1 MADRSDDETP
11 GGKEPGDTRPI
22 TISDEMKRSYLDYA
36 MSVIISRALPDV
48 RDGLKPVHRRILYA
62 MDRLGLAFNKKHI
75 KSAKVVGDVMGDFHP
90 HGNLAIYDAL
100 VRLAQDFSLRVP
112 LVDGQGNFGSI
123 DGDPPAA
130 ERYTESRLTKI
141 SMSMLDDLGN
151 ETVDFK
157 PNYDDRLLEPSVLPA
172 KFPNLLVNG
181 AGGIAVGMA
190 TNIPPHNLGEVIDA
204 CMADL
209 DNPEITI
216 DELCQ
221 IITGPD
227 FPTGAMILGRGGILA
242 AYHKSRGS
250 IIMRARVK
258 TENIRKDREALIVTE
273 IPYQVNKRVLIEK
286 IADLIRDKK
295 IEGIADL
302 WDESNR
308 EGIRIVIELKRDAVA
323 DVVLNNLYK
332 YSDLQTSFG
341 ANMLAI
347 IGGRPESLNLKDMIS
362 AFTAFRQEVVTRR
375 IKHLLTKSRDRA
387 HVLVGL
393 AIAVANIDE
402 VIKLIRTSN
411 SPADAKDKLMARD
424 WPAKDMAPLIDL
436 IADPRHKLS
445 VEGTYRLSEEQAK
458 AILELRLARLTA
470 LGRDEIAEELNKIAV
485 EIKDYLG
492 ILASRARVVDIIK
505 SELTAIKAEFA
516 TPRKTEIIEF
526 DGEVEDEDLIQ
537 REDCVVTVSHKGYI
551 KRVPLAAYRAQ
562 KRGGKGRAGMSTRDE
577 DFVTQ
582 LFVTSTHTPV
592 LFFSS
597 RGMCYRMK
605 VWRLPA
611 ASPQSPGKALV
622 NLLPLEEG
630 EVITSILPL
639 PEDQA
644 TWGELQLM
652 FATRSGN
659 IRRNELNDF
668 ENIQRNG
675 KIAMKLD
682 EGDRIVQV
690 SIAKPDQDVQLT
702 SAEGQCVRFLIG
714 DEVRLFKGRGSDG
727 VRGIRLAEGDE
738 VISMAILDHVEAT
751 PAERSAY
758 VKQALALR
766 RSENDED
773 AEAALVEDDEDES
786 AGAEADLS
794 PEKFAEMQA
803 KEQFVLTVS
812 EKGFG
817 KRSSSYEYRTSGR
830 GGKGI
835 GAMAVN
841 ERNGRLIA
849 SFPIEENDQ
858 IMLVTDGG
866 QLIRCPVHDVR
877 IAGRNTQGVR
887 VFKTDGSEKVVSVE
901 RVTEDVGEVED
912 QSAE

>member
-1 MADRSDDETP
+1 M
-11 GGKEPGDTRPI
+11 RPI
-22 TISDEMKRSYLDYA
+22 AITEEMKRSYLDYA

-48 RDGLKPVHRRILYA
+48 RDGLKPVHRRILFA
-62 MDRLGLAFNKKHI
+62 MSELGLEHNKKYV
-75 KSAKVVGDVMGDFHP
+75 KSARIVGEVMGKYHP
-90 HGNLAIYDAL
+90 HGDMAIYDAL
-100 VRLAQDFSLRVP
+100 VRLAQEFSLRLP

-123 DGDPPAA
+123 DGDPAA
-130 ERYTESRLTKI
+130 AARYTESRLQKVAGY
-141 SMSMLDDLGN
+141 MLDDLGN
-151 ETVDFK
+151 ETVDFRD
-157 PNYDDRLLEPSVLPA
+157 NYDGTIQEPSVLPA

-190 TNIPPHNLGEVIDA
+190 TNIPPHNLGEIIDA
-204 CMADL
+204 CLAEL
-209 DNPEITI
+209 ENPEITT

-221 IITGPD
+221 IVTGPD
-227 FPTGAMILGRGGILA
+227 FPTGAIILGRGGILS

-250 IIMRARVK
+250 IIMRARVV

-273 IPYQVNKRVLIEK
+273 IPYQVNKKVLIEK

-332 YSDLQTSFG
+332 YSDLQTTFG

-347 IGGRPESLNLKDMIS
+347 IGGRPESLTLRDMVC

-375 IKHLLTKSRDRA
+375 IKHLLTKARDRA

-402 VIKLIRTSN
+402 VIKLIRTSA
-411 SPADAKDKLMARD
+411 SPADAKEQLMARD
-424 WPAKDMAPLIDL
+424 WPAKDMAPLIEL

-445 VEGTYRLSEEQAK
+445 EGGVYRLSEEQAK

-485 EIKDYLG
+485 EIKDHLA
-492 ILASRARVVDIIK
+492 ILASRARVVDIVK
-505 SELTAIKAEFA
+505 GELTSIKAEFA
-516 TPRKTEIIEF
+516 TPRKTEIMEF

-537 REDCVVTVSHKGYI
+537 REECVVTVSHKGYI

-562 KRGGKGRAGMSTRDE
+562 RRGGKGRAGMSTRDE

-611 ASPQSPGKALV
+611 AAPQSPGKALV
-622 NLLPLEEG
+622 NLLPLDEG

-639 PEDQA
+639 PEDSS
-644 TWGELQLM
+644 TWAELELM
-652 FATRSGN
+652 FATLSGN
-659 IRRNELNDF
+659 IRRNSLTDF
-668 ENIQRNG
+668 ENIMRSG
-675 KIAMKLD
+675 KKAMKLD

-690 SIAKPDQDVQLT
+690 AIASPDQDVQLT

-714 DEVRLFKGRGSDG
+714 DEVRMFKGRDSDG
-727 VRGIRLAEGDE
+727 VRGIRLADGDE
-738 VISMAILDHVEAT
+738 VISMAILDHVVAT
-751 PAERSAY
+751 ADERGAY
-758 VKQALALR
+758 LKQASALR
-766 RSENDED
+766 RADE
-773 AEAALVEDDEDES
+773 AEEAEVVEETDDV
-786 AGAEADLS
+786 AVADVTLT

-812 EKGFG
+812 EKGYG

-835 GAMAVN
+835 GAMIVN
-841 ERNGRLIA
+841 DRNGRLVA
-849 SFPIEENDQ
+849 SFPIAENDQ

-887 VFKTDGSEKVVSVE
+887 IFKTDGAEKVVSVE
-901 RVTEDVGEVED
+901 RVTEDESDGED
-912 QSAE
+912 GAGGAE

>member
-1 MADRSDDETP
+1 M
-11 GGKEPGDTRPI
+11 RPI
-22 TISDEMKRSYLDYA
+22 AITEEMKRSYLDYA

-48 RDGLKPVHRRILYA
+48 RDGLKPVHRRILFA
-62 MDRLGLAFNKKHI
+62 MSELGLDFNKKYV
-75 KSAKVVGDVMGDFHP
+75 KSARIVGEVMGKYHP

-100 VRLAQDFSLRVP
+100 VRMAQEFSLRVP

-130 ERYTESRLTKI
+130 ERYTESRLAKI
-141 SMSMLDDLGN
+141 AGFLLDDLGN

-157 PNYDDRLLEPSVLPA
+157 DNYDGQLQEPSVLPA

-190 TNIPPHNLGEVIDA
+190 TNIPPHNLGEIIDA
-204 CMADL
+204 CMAEL
-209 DNPEITI
+209 ENPEITI

-221 IITGPD
+221 IVTGPD
-227 FPTGAMILGRGGILA
+227 FPTGAIILGRGGILS

-250 IIMRARVK
+250 IIMRARVIV
-258 TENIRKDREALIVTE
+258 ENIRKDREALIVTE
-273 IPYQVNKRVLIEK
+273 IPYQVNKKVLIEK

-332 YSDLQTSFG
+332 YSDLQTTFG

-347 IGGRPESLNLKDMIS
+347 NGGRPESLNLKDMVC

-375 IKHLLTKSRDRA
+375 IKHLLTKARDRA

-402 VIKLIRTSN
+402 VIKLIRTSA
-411 SPADAKDKLMARD
+411 SPADAKEQLMARD
-424 WPAKDMAPLIDL
+424 WPAKDMAPLIEL

-445 VEGTYRLSEEQAK
+445 SGGTYRLSEEQAK

-470 LGRDEIAEELNKIAV
+470 LGREEIAEELNKIAG
-485 EIKDYLG
+485 EIKEHLE
-492 ILASRARVVDIIK
+492 ILASRARVVDIVK
-505 SELTAIKAEFA
+505 SELTAIRAEFA
-516 TPRKTEIIEF
+516 TPRKTEIMEF

-605 VWRLPA
+605 VWRLPSA
-611 ASPQSPGKALV
+611 APQSPGKALV

-630 EVITSILPL
+630 EVITSILLL
-639 PEDQA
+639 PEDSA
-644 TWGELQLM
+644 TWADLELM

-659 IRRNELNDF
+659 IRRNSLTDF

-675 KIAMKLD
+675 KKAMKLD
-682 EGDRIVQV
+682 VDAQGGGDRIVQV
-690 SIAKPDQDVQLT
+690 AIARPDQDVQLT

-714 DEVRLFKGRGSDG
+714 EEVRMFKGRDSDG
-727 VRGIRLAEGDE
+727 VRGIRLADGDE

-751 PAERSAY
+751 ADERAAY
-758 VKQALALR
+758 LKQALALR
-766 RSENDED
+766 RADETEESEAADD
-773 AEAALVEDDEDES
+773 AEDVAV
-786 AGAEADLS
+786 ADVTLTA
-794 PEKFAEMQA
+794 EKFAEMQA

-835 GAMAVN
+835 VAMIAN
-841 ERNGRLIA
+841 DRNGRLVA
-849 SFPIEENDQ
+849 SFPIDEKDQ

-887 VFKTDGSEKVVSVE
+887 IFKTDGTEKVVSVE
-901 RVTEDVGEVED
+901 RVTEDDSEGEDAGGSE
-912 QSAE
+912 